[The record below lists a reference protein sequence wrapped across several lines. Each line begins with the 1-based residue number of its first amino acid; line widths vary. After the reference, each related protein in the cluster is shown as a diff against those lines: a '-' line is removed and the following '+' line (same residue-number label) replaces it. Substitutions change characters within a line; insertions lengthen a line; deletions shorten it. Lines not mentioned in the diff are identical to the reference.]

1 MKAEIIEHE
10 VLLRSYCHG
19 QSEKNGGLDDDHGS
33 LHEKKQTDFR
43 CILETKIARLMDAL
57 NKNNQLS
64 LLDT

>member
-19 QSEKNGGLDDDHGS
+19 QGEKNGGLEEDHGS

-43 CILETKIARLMDAL
+43 CILETKIARLMDA
-57 NKNNQLS
+57 
-64 LLDT
+64 